1 MARGRDCGLVVPHL
15 LSQIVVDF
23 YVVKGINL
31 HLSILDINADL
42 SGLMAVE
49 GFLML
54 KLIGDLF
61 ESLDCWGDTA
71 CFGHFVAFIE

>member
-23 YVVKGINL
+23 YVVKGIDL
-31 HLSILDINADL
+31 HLCILDINADL

-54 KLIGDLF
+54 KLIGYLF

-71 CFGHFVAFIE
+71 CFGHFVAFI